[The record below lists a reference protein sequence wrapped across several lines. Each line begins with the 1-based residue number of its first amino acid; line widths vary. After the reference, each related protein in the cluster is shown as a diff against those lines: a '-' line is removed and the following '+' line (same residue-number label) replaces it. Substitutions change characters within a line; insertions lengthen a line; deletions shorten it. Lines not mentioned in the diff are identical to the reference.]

1 MEFYKHV
8 ASKRNI
14 ERKDDS
20 DLLHGEE
27 GGMVFKYDLPVV
39 NMPITFHNKLVKV
52 EEGEEKE
59 MQT

>member
-14 ERKDDS
+14 ERKDDA